1 MMIVRMKMAG
11 HGKDGGAIRYD
22 CPRECGSTGLT
33 RSRRM
38 VQSLRH
44 QAVFLEAARGPRK
57 AITSVEARPTRLH
70 LGHRI
75 RDLNRHGQ

>member
-1 MMIVRMKMAG
+1 MTRVKTKMAG

-22 CPRECGSTGLT
+22 CFRECDTTGLM
-33 RSRRM
+33 RPRRM
-38 VQSLRH
+38 VLSLRH

-57 AITSVEARPTRLH
+57 AISSVEARPTRLH
-70 LGHRI
+70 LRHRI